1 MADTAQQI
9 TVTSPTQLRN
19 AANDVAFAQALA
31 RDIETIAYQ
40 LNQLSRQIADLKKQL
55 GLS

>member
-9 TVTSPTQLRN
+9 TITSPTLLRN
-19 AANDVAFAQALA
+19 AANDVPFAQALA
-31 RDIETIAYQ
+31 RDIETLAYQ
-40 LNQLSRQIADLKKQL
+40 VNQLLRQIADLKKQL